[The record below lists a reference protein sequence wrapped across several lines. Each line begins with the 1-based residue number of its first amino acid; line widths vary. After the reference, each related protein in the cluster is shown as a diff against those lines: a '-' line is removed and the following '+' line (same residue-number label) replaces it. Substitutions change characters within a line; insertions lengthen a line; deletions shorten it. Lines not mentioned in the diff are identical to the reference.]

1 MTATETE
8 ARGLRLSVP
17 TNASGRESLKRARHA
32 VAVLEV
38 PCLNP
43 ETGRTGCL
51 NVRGCLL

>member
-1 MTATETE
+1 MTAAETE

-17 TNASGRESLKRARHA
+17 TYASGRELLGRARHA
-32 VAVLEV
+32 FAVLEV